1 MNISV
6 TIFCITA
13 PLSGLA
19 KRRQKCHAVNYR
31 KAYCAVVKARR
42 LRQGLLDR
50 KVKGNLLGR
59 IAIRSQTEV
68 AAILGVSKEAVRQ
81 VENRALSKLRTA
93 LRSLYGE
100 LSH

>member
-6 TIFCITA
+6 TILCITA
-13 PLSGLA
+13 PISGVP
-19 KRRQKCHAVNYR
+19 KRRQKCHAVDYR
-31 KAYCAVVKARR
+31 KAYCAVVKARQ
-42 LRQGLLDR
+42 LQHGPLDR

-81 VENRALSKLRTA
+81 VENRALAKLRTA

>member
-1 MNISV
+1 V
-6 TIFCITA
+6 D
-13 PLSGLA
+13 
-19 KRRQKCHAVNYR
+19 YR
-31 KAYCAVVKARR
+31 KAYCAVVKARQ
-42 LRQGLLDR
+42 LRHGPLDR

-68 AAILGVSKEAVRQ
+68 ACILGVSKEAVRQ
-81 VENRALSKLRTA
+81 VENRALGKLRSA